1 MGGCPRAGLGGGII
15 VAHDIKLPKKGG
27 ELYTYTLKEP
37 AHFPVPDKPYFDKRI
52 AYSAAHVVADPF
64 ADTDPLNNSKI
75 AWDATLKYRHHL
87 WRHGFGVAEAMDTS
101 QRGMGL
107 NWEEAKELIARSL
120 KEAKTVGGQ
129 IACGAGTDHLVPD
142 SKTTL
147 DDVIEAYREQ
157 CAFVEGEGGRIIM
170 MASRALA
177 ACASSSDDYE
187 HVYATILDEVSE
199 PVISHWL
206 GDMFDPNLKG
216 YWGHEDID
224 QAMEVVLRV
233 IRAHKDK
240 IDGIKISLLDDAR
253 EIQMRRLLPEGVK
266 MYTGDDFNYPDLI
279 AGDEKGYS
287 HALLGIF
294 DAIAPAASAAL
305 QALDK
310 NDMETYQAAFE
321 KTVPLARHIFQTP
334 TYAYKTGVVFMAYLN
349 GLQSHF
355 RMIGGAESAR
365 SIIHL
370 SELFVLA
377 DEAGLLVDQ
386 EMAKKRMQRVL
397 AQAGIN

>member
-1 MGGCPRAGLGGGII
+1 VQIDCCLVCVSFAATSHTDIHTLSL
-15 VAHDIKLPKKGG
+15 HDALP
-27 ELYTYTLKEP
+27 
-37 AHFPVPDKPYFDKRI
+37 I
-52 AYSAAHVVADPF
+52 
-64 ADTDPLNNSKI
+64 
-75 AWDATLKYRHHL
+75 
-87 WRHGFGVAEAMDTS
+87 
-101 QRGMGL
+101 
-107 NWEEAKELIARSL
+107 
-120 KEAKTVGGQ
+120 
-129 IACGAGTDHLVPD
+129 
-142 SKTTL
+142 
-147 DDVIEAYREQ
+147 
-157 CAFVEGEGGRIIM
+157 
-170 MASRALA
+170 
-177 ACASSSDDYE
+177 SSSDDYE

-199 PVISHWL
+199 PVIIHWL

-310 NDMETYQAAFE
+310 SDMETYQAAFE
-321 KTVPLARHIFQTP
+321 KTVPLARHIFQTDRKS
-334 TYAYKTGVVFMAYLN
+334 TRLN
-349 GLQSHF
+349 SSHV
-355 RMIGGAESAR
+355 
-365 SIIHL
+365 SI
-370 SELFVLA
+370 
-377 DEAGLLVDQ
+377 
-386 EMAKKRMQRVL
+386 
-397 AQAGIN
+397 